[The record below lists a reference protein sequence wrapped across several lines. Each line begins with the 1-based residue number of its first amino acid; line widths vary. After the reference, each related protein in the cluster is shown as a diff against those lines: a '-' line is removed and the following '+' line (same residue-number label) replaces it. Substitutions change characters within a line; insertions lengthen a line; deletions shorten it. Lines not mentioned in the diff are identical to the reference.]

1 LQENKNEKIVKNS
14 NFKNILQK
22 LLKYYLKFRR
32 ITAPIQ
38 NTHTGRQMNDS
49 ARKIILAAI
58 VGDALGSAV
67 DGFSK
72 GHIRAHF
79 REIDD
84 YIDPEPALKGKTDLW
99 RKPGLYSSI
108 SQFMLIC
115 AMAGFRRG
123 PCADEFSR
131 LCAGASG
138 NSGSDYGIFRNAGV
152 AEKNFIDR
160 IKPGAPLTG
169 APSYPCARI
178 IASLAPLGFRNNS
191 SAERMAD
198 VLSFIRL
205 FTLDCST
212 IAHGMFFS
220 SLLAALDARAS
231 TAGGLLRLALET
243 AESLAA
249 EIESRSAAI
258 FEQGVNP
265 GALAGEVSGLA
276 GLLSA
281 IARADSLNAAEKT
294 ICSHVN
300 TRLKTP
306 VTRATVNLPAALLPY
321 SLSINAFQGD
331 SDSLLFH
338 AAAEGGAAAAL
349 TALTGAIGAYLHE
362 PAAPET
368 LVRNLVNRRKIL
380 SLIDALCGET
390 DPSPLAD
397 EFIRS
402 EAALTAKEQEE
413 LRARLKHFKKK
424 PRKNPPSR
432 ADAEKALARHAV
444 ESWTK
449 LDKARWKKSRK
460 QMDKKGEP

>member
-1 LQENKNEKIVKNS
+1 
-14 NFKNILQK
+14 
-22 LLKYYLKFRR
+22 
-32 ITAPIQ
+32 
-38 NTHTGRQMNDS
+38 MNDA
-49 ARKIILAAI
+49 ARNIILAAI

-72 GHIRAHF
+72 GHIRANF

-131 LCAGASG
+131 LCAGATG
-138 NSGSDYGIFRNAGV
+138 TSGSDNGIFRNAGA
-152 AEKNFIDR
+152 AERSFIDR
-160 IKPGAPLTG
+160 IKAGAPHSG

-178 IASLAPLGFRNNS
+178 IASLAPLSFRNNS

-198 VLSFIRL
+198 ALSFVRL
-205 FTLDCST
+205 FTHDCAT
-212 IAHGMFFS
+212 IAHGIFFS
-220 SLLAALDARAS
+220 SLLAALYARAS
-231 TAGGLLRLALET
+231 TAGGLIRLSMET
-243 AESLAA
+243 AESLVG
-249 EIESRSAAI
+249 EIKSRSAVI

-265 GALAGEVSGLA
+265 DALAGEVSCLA
-276 GLLSA
+276 GLLSG
-281 IARADSLNAAEKT
+281 IARADSLDAAEKT

-321 SLSINAFQGD
+321 SLSINAFHGNGA
-331 SDSLLFH
+331 SLLFN
-338 AAAEGGAAAAL
+338 AAAEGGSAAAL
-349 TALTGAIGAYLHE
+349 TALTGAIGACLYE
-362 PAAPET
+362 PVVPEI

-380 SLIDALCGET
+380 SLIDSLCGET

-397 EFIRS
+397 DFIRS
-402 EAALTAKEQEE
+402 EASLTAKEQEE

-424 PRKNPPSR
+424 PKKNPPSR
-432 ADAEKALARHAV
+432 ADAERTLARHAV

-460 QMDKKGEP
+460 QMDKKDEQ